1 MASKRIKPK
10 APDPFKTREEFAAAV
25 DEIARLD
32 IDIKKLEA
40 NLKKL
45 HQNLDEKHTPEIKA
59 KEKSLQELMA
69 RAEPYFAANASALC
83 KPGQREGETALAR
96 FGVRRGLPTVVKLVS
111 TAWKKLGEIFFGDDH
126 LKAYTRVA
134 PEVDKEKVL
143 AVWRD
148 AESGEP
154 SIADPAA
161 REKKRLQAASLD
173 VTQDDQFWVEAKAE
187 NQVK

>member
-1 MASKRIKPK
+1 MASKRIKAKGPV
-10 APDPFKTREEFAAAV
+10 PFATRAEFEAGV

-32 IDIKKLEA
+32 IQVKVKEA
-40 NLKKL
+40 ELKKA
-45 HQNLDEKHTPEIKA
+45 HQQLDDRYAPEIKELA
-59 KEKSLQELMA
+59 KRVQELMA
-69 RAEPYFAANASALC
+69 RAEPYFEEHATELC
-83 KPGQREGETALAR
+83 KPGQREGETPLAR
-96 FGVRRGLPTVVKLVS
+96 FGVRRGLPTVVKLVA
-111 TAWKKLGEIFFGDDH
+111 TAWKKLGELFFGDDH

-154 SIADPAA
+154 SIAEPAA
-161 REKKRLQAASLD
+161 KEKKRLQAASLD